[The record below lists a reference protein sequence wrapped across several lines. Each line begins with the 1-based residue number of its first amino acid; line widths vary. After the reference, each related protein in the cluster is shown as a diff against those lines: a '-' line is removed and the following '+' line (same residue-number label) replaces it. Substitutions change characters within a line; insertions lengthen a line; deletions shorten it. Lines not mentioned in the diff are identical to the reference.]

1 MWQSGKKQMCLNLR
15 WLHHVSAEGPLV
27 FLWPV
32 FSSPTECRETWV
44 PVYRYLRKGGVP
56 MKCNHL
62 NFEWGTLQWITA
74 MNVASEWILEWLL
87 RVIERKRKTLGSIF
101 IRLCDTFLH
110 VDSLPH
116 SRIPLAGIQKLTR
129 MCGKEIV
136 LHRQTYG
143 NQETWF
149 LFSQPQIHEI
159 TQSWL
164 SVT

>member
-1 MWQSGKKQMCLNLR
+1 MAVRQE
-15 WLHHVSAEGPLV
+15 ADV
-27 FLWPV
+27 FEPALAPPCVCWGSTCFPV
-32 FSSPTECRETWV
+32 ASVFITHWMRETWA